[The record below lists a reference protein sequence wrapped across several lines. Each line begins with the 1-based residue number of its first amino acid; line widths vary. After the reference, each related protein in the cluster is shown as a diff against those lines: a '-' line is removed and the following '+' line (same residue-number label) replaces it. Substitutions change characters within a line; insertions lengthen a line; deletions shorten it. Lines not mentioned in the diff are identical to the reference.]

1 MGTDRIEGEH
11 SFHVWRTSECEVCQ
25 SDPPHPRHYKH
36 KKPRVWGVL
45 TGLHIQQVTS
55 LCQCDRPTLLS
66 IGLFQNYNIIQT
78 QRAHIHCW
86 HSVLEFSITP
96 LVCTTT
102 TLLSIAVMLN
112 NAHWF
117 PPKAF
122 GKTRRRKI
130 MHSANWRWA
139 FTLKIK
145 QSKSLIPP
153 WLFFWDTDK
162 ASVMKQH
169 QVTAK
174 NNSL

>member
-122 GKTRRRKI
+122 GKTQEKNYAQCKLT
-130 MHSANWRWA
+130 MSFYSENQ
-139 FTLKIK
+139 TK
-145 QSKSLIPP
+145 QKLNPSLTVF
-153 WLFFWDTDK
+153 LG
-162 ASVMKQH
+162 H
-169 QVTAK
+169 R
-174 NNSL
+174 